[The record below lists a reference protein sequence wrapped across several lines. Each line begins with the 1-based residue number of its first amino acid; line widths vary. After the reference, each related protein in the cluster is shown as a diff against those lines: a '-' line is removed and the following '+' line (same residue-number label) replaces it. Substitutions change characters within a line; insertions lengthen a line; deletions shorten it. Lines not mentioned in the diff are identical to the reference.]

1 MAMSDDEKTEV
12 PAGGIQSLDA
22 ALKLLQFMTG
32 LSGPVSLSEL
42 ARDCRMPPSKVH
54 RYLASFQH
62 AGLVVQAGRS
72 GKYDLGPGAV
82 MLGLSALGR
91 LDFVNRVSDMLPDL
105 RSDTGL
111 TALLSVWGNQGA
123 TVVRWERA
131 ASPTV
136 TSMGLGTILPLLNS
150 ATGRAFLAWAPAEP
164 LRAVLD
170 AELRQAR
177 GSSKTGPQSRQTAK
191 DVGALAETIR
201 AQGYASVEGRFI
213 PGLVAIAAPI
223 LDWQAE
229 AQAIVTLIGTDPA
242 VAQPNS
248 DAVKQ
253 LKAFCAKLSFA
264 TTDGKEEK
272 GGKSRRGRF

>member
-1 MAMSDDEKTEV
+1 MRDEEKTEAL
-12 PAGGIQSLDA
+12 AGGIQSLDA
-22 ALKLLQFMTG
+22 ALKLLQFMVG

-54 RYLASFQH
+54 RYLTSFQH

-82 MLGLSALGR
+82 MLGLSALAR
-91 LDFVNRVSDMLPDL
+91 LDFVNRISDALADL
-105 RSDTGL
+105 RADTGL

-150 ATGRAFLAWAPAEP
+150 ATGRAFLAWAPPEP
-164 LRAVLD
+164 LRAVLE

-177 GSSKTGPQSRQTAK
+177 GSSNTGQKKLQTAK
-191 DVGALAETIR
+191 DVAALVATIR
-201 AQGYASVEGRFI
+201 GQGYASVDGRFI

-223 LDWQAE
+223 LDWQGE
-229 AQAIVTLIGTDPA
+229 AQAVVTLIGTEPA
-242 VAQPNS
+242 VADANS
-248 DAVKQ
+248 DAVHR
-253 LKAFCAKLSFA
+253 LRAFSEKLSFA
-264 TTDGKEEK
+264 AIGVARKEVGRDG
-272 GGKSRRGRF
+272 